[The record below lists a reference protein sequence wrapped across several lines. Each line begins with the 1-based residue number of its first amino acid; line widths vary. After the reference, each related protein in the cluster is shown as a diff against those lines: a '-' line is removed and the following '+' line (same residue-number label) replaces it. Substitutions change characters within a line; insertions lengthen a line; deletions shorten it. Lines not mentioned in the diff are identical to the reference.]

1 MRIIFIIFLVMYGSK
16 VAFSYPYEKPLC
28 FSVAV
33 ILLVVVVVVFLCVW
47 FVFCLVGFFFFVVFP
62 SMSLLR
68 LPDSALD

>member
-33 ILLVVVVVVFLCVW
+33 ILLLLFLCVW
-47 FVFCLVGFFFFVVFP
+47 FVFCLVGGFFCCVSFYVP
-62 SMSLLR
+62 SETTR
-68 LPDSALD
+68 